1 MDLQGIRELPPKKLV
16 NLRGVLN
23 KLADGLLKNIPE
35 INTDNYQ
42 EKLIKNYFSKYTNK
56 NYSIK
61 LSVPLSEALMATYK
75 SGKQP
80 TNKREVLKLVENIL
94 QSDSEE
100 NYNKNIETLAD
111 YTSIPKN
118 QLSSQM
124 PPYETFAESLQNT
137 FTDTEKTL
145 TETLAQ
151 PKSEEVVE
159 TQPKKAESKEEAE
172 KLARN
177 KRIAFE
183 RKLLTNTG
191 SDRVKKK
198 LMEGDISGIYEMY
211 INIFKNFD
219 KEIGGEIKD
228 IFKNIEFTSEITR
241 LAYNNI
247 LLLER
252 LLKNPEKF
260 DDTVK
265 TLATSNGIKKTEEVV
280 AKINKQKDTLLETYR
295 PTIIGESKTPQ
306 EEKGEET
313 KTESEQML
321 EVKAD
326 SSSSETEEKEDS
338 TPMMT
343 PTLKPQSTPAEPK
356 TDPSKRTSG
365 RKPKLRGTIEKNPQV
380 VGVLG
385 LTTPPSE
392 TQPPARLSRK
402 QRKQTI
408 KIAKEEGEGS
418 KMGGAKIE
426 SLDEEDDEFGTTPT
440 QTPINTP
447 PSSPTAQDNQSN
459 MPPPTPANTPIKMR
473 VSKPNVKDVPTD
485 RLPTAID
492 LIPESRLSAD
502 DKTVQQLK
510 DDIDYFYINFPV
522 KLRKITRSKSNNL
535 EVLKRFHK
543 RVVAKLRGDK
553 AERDAEE
560 NKKKM
565 GVVIKGS
572 EYIKD
577 ALKQIILENSID
589 GLSAADLLVNIEGK
603 AEDLNDTAGSYEF
616 ITNKANGKEYASKAP
631 VARYIP
637 DTEPQI
643 VKQQQ
648 PTFKPRLY
656 RIPEIKA
663 VVRNPVETAKRQVRQ
678 NPFLSARQPSIKLRY
693 LY

>member
-356 TDPSKRTSG
+356 TDPSKKTSG
-365 RKPKLRGTIEKNPQV
+365 RRPKLRGTIEKNPQV

-385 LTTPPSE
+385 LDTPPSE
-392 TQPPARLSRK
+392 TRQLTRK
-402 QRKQTI
+402 QRQQNVKT
-408 KIAKEEGEGS
+408 A
-418 KMGGAKIE
+418 GGGGKT
-426 SLDEEDDEFGTTPT
+426 EDDEFGTTPT

-553 AERDAEE
+553 VERDAED
-560 NKKKM
+560 KKKM

>member
-124 PPYETFAESLQNT
+124 PLYETFAESLQNT

-159 TQPKKAESKEEAE
+159 TQPKKAESKEEVE

-356 TDPSKRTSG
+356 TDPSKKTSG
-365 RKPKLRGTIEKNPQV
+365 RRPKLRGTIEKNPQV

-385 LTTPPSE
+385 LDTPPSE
-392 TQPPARLSRK
+392 TRQLTRK
-402 QRKQTI
+402 QRQQNVKT
-408 KIAKEEGEGS
+408 A
-418 KMGGAKIE
+418 GGGGKT
-426 SLDEEDDEFGTTPT
+426 EDDEFGTTPT

-553 AERDAEE
+553 VERDAED
-560 NKKKM
+560 KKKM